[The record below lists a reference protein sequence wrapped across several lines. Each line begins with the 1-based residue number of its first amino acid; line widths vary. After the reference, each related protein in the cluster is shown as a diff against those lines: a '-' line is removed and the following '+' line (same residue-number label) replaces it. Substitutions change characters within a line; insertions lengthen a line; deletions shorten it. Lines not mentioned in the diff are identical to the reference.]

1 MLNTQKLLYILP
13 DCTYI
18 AELLPGKKEHEFVIQ
33 AFRQINGEFIDDN
46 LLIPENIA
54 KLVNKI
60 EEEEYHLILPDFL
73 FTNTI
78 VEIKDTTKTK
88 ISEYLQEKLL
98 PELGLKADTHQV
110 ETFVLTE
117 LQKKSKVQI
126 SALEK
131 NVLEP
136 FRRAS
141 KDKKI
146 VIAGV
151 SNLSWT
157 IKAIISLEPS
167 ISVIQIGSM
176 LYLALHYIGIDQTI
190 SFKIDDIANIV
201 ETIKTLKGGEP
212 SIQTLYLLSNPLVE
226 EKLKELLSGT
236 LPIQQLAVF
245 SEDKEL
251 PSYVKQTIET
261 GMKTLSIDDYHVPV
275 FKLGKAGDTAMPES
289 MEAED
294 ETQEEKSEVKSATE
308 KIKSKEDSDK
318 KKVEITKADELPVP
332 VIPKVEP
339 EIALPQVAEVEAH
352 NKIDEKPL
360 SEELKLETEIEPPVP
375 LIGEKTNLDHLDH
388 HHQIEDFHPVILATT
403 VKSDEKSV
411 PVNEKLLS
419 PDLHQFAP
427 LRETDTMVHKESET
441 KQPIIK
447 NHNQNST
454 MLKMVFITLAVLFI
468 TVGVGVGL
476 GIGFLT
482 ISNNSKQADTSPI
495 VEVSKAPEAIPSPSP
510 SPSPSSA
517 PIDKAKTKILV
528 VNATT
533 TAGKAGK
540 IKSQLS
546 TAGFTDVDAGN
557 AKGKYETGT
566 IVLMKEKQ
574 DTLVTEL
581 EAALDLKLTFSDKIA
596 AEDTKSAYDVVIVL
610 AQ

>member
-1 MLNTQKLLYILP
+1 MLNTKKLLYILP
-13 DCTYI
+13 DSTYI
-18 AELLPGKKEHEFVIQ
+18 AELLPGKKEHEFTIQ

-46 LLIPENIA
+46 LLIPENIE

-78 VEIKDTTKTK
+78 VEVKDGTKAKTH
-88 ISEYLQEKLL
+88 EFLQQKLL
-98 PELGLKADTHQV
+98 PELGLNPDTHQV

-117 LQKKSKVQI
+117 HQKKSKVQI

-131 NVLEP
+131 NILEP

-141 KDKKI
+141 KDKNIQI
-146 VIAGV
+146 VGV

-176 LYLALHYIGIDQTI
+176 LYLALHYIGLDQTI
-190 SFKIDDIANIV
+190 SFNIDDIANIV

-226 EKLKELLSGT
+226 EKLKELLSGP

-261 GMKTLSIDDYHVPV
+261 GMKTLSIEDFHVPV
-275 FKLGKAGDTAMPES
+275 FKIGKAGDTAMPEG
-289 MEAED
+289 MEADQED
-294 ETQEEKSEVKSATE
+294 GDPKEAKPIKLEKAKEKTADRDEKSVKALA
-308 KIKSKEDSDK
+308 EDF
-318 KKVEITKADELPVP
+318 LPVP
-332 VIPKVEP
+332 V
-339 EIALPQVAEVEAH
+339 LPQVELKVDDQDLELAAEIEAKKEARAAQPEATKAVVE
-352 NKIDEKPL
+352 EKPD
-360 SEELKLETEIEPPVP
+360 
-375 LIGEKTNLDHLDH
+375 LDHQDQTMAKEDFKPVAMPTSMSNDH
-388 HHQIEDFHPVILATT
+388 HHEDSKNDQNSA
-403 VKSDEKSV
+403 
-411 PVNEKLLS
+411 

-427 LRETDTMVHKESET
+427 SSETGTIVKESSG
-441 KQPIIK
+441 QSRPVIK

-482 ISNNSKQADTSPI
+482 ISNNSKQTDTSPI
-495 VEVSKAPEAIPSPSP
+495 VEVSKAPEAMPSPSP
-510 SPSPSSA
+510 SPSPSAS

-540 IKSQLS
+540 IKTQLS
-546 TAGFTDVDAGN
+546 AAGFTDVDAGN
-557 AKGKYETGT
+557 AKGEYETGT
-566 IVLMKEKQ
+566 MVLMKEKQ
-574 DTLVTEL
+574 DNLITEL
-581 EAALDLKLTFSDKIA
+581 ETALDVKVIFSDKIA
-596 AEDTKSAYDVVIVL
+596 VEDTKAAYDVVIVL